1 MAWIGNS
8 FVYYNMMPQMLAS
21 MLKQDGV
28 AVRQKDVLV
37 GGQDLRS
44 HSLDAT
50 VKDLLQVDH
59 SRQPACICVMRG
71 VPAQRA
77 LTSHL
82 SLAGVTSLC
91 LLRHLAD
98 KRVERR
104 AVCVVLSHKL
114 TTHACNS
121 HTHLQEGKWDYVVLQ
136 DHSSV
141 PGGADEKVYADT
153 LVALST
159 FFAGRLPSSSN
170 ENGRPGK
177 ALIFNTWGHKDGSCK
192 DRPQHKPAYPTYLAM
207 QDRTSRGYLEYKA
220 TIEAAVDDVD
230 VRIVPVGE
238 AFRLIYL
245 AVEKAGQDPQHPDS
259 LFARL
264 YAADGYHPSRLG
276 SFLAACVFYGV
287 ISGNS
292 PKFLEFDVRGRT
304 LAIEGFLVGKAFV
317 DSVFDDYMINKVGPE
332 KWQPEPLTPELVRPL
347 QAFAHAVL
355 YPDDASEP
363 IELPSRAVP
372 ARPSRER
379 ESERASES

>member
-1 MAWIGNS
+1 
-8 FVYYNMMPQMLAS
+8 MPQMLAA

-37 GGQDLRS
+37 GGRDLRS
-44 HSLDAT
+44 HSLDAE

-59 SRQPACICVMRG
+59 SCQPARICVMRG
-71 VPAQRA
+71 VPASGLAQ
-77 LTSHL
+77 
-82 SLAGVTSLC
+82 AGVYVPLIAATPCGQASGN
-91 LLRHLAD
+91 
-98 KRVERR
+98 ERR
-104 AVCVVLSHKL
+104 MCSSPTNSPLML
-114 TTHACNS
+114 CNS

-177 ALIFNTWGHKDGSCK
+177 ALLFNTWGHKDGSCK

-220 TIEAAVDDVD
+220 TLEAAVDDVD

>member
-1 MAWIGNS
+1 MGTPVDPTPEFIQQAFQKASNSPGYPVTMGTPELREAITAWAKKYLGATGEFGVLPLIGS
-8 FVYYNMMPQMLAS
+8 KEFVAWLPTFIEAQSVLYP
-21 MLKQDGV
+21 
-28 AVRQKDVLV
+28 DV
-37 GGQDLRS
+37 
-44 HSLDAT
+44 
-50 VKDLLQVDH
+50 
-59 SRQPACICVMRG
+59 
-71 VPAQRA
+71 
-77 LTSHL
+77 
-82 SLAGVTSLC
+82 
-91 LLRHLAD
+91 
-98 KRVERR
+98 
-104 AVCVVLSHKL
+104 
-114 TTHACNS
+114 
-121 HTHLQEGKWDYVVLQ
+121 
-136 DHSSV
+136 
-141 PGGADEKVYADT
+141 
-153 LVALST
+153 
-159 FFAGRLPSSSN
+159 
-170 ENGRPGK
+170 
-177 ALIFNTWGHKDGSCK
+177 
-192 DRPQHKPAYPTYLAM
+192 AYPTYLVM

-304 LAIEGFLVGKAFV
+304 LAIEGFLVGKAFI
-317 DSVFDDYMINKVGPE
+317 DSGFDDYMINKLGPE

-363 IELPSRAVP
+363 IELPSRAAS
-372 ARPSRER
+372 ARPSTKQSGGNSRPGT
-379 ESERASES
+379 ESTSRPASQASQQQPSLLGRPLGDTSTPAATLQKAAAKIVGLKTLASAKQVMAAAGALAPQSPHAAESDSVSTEAAQGQAESATTDDRRG